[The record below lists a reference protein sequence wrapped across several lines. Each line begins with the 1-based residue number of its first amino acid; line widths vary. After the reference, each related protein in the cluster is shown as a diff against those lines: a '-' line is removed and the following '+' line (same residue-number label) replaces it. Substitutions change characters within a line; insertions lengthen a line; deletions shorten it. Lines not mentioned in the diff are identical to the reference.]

1 MATNGF
7 MTAHAGAI
15 NHQAGLVV
23 INNTTM
29 ISGVHEVY
37 IGQANGSGEVF
48 GLDVGKMGL
57 RKGCS

>member
-23 INNTTM
+23 IHNTTM
-29 ISGVHEVY
+29 ISGVQEVY

-48 GLDVGKMGL
+48 GLDVGKNGT
-57 RKGCS
+57 